1 MLGHLGFK
9 CTKGIPVVKI
19 IILEYA
25 AHNIHFQIFITGFFF
40 LYFDCILQIPTLIHE
55 LLAVELWKEKV
66 FPKLLESGYN
76 PHTTL
81 PVYFVVGVT

>member
-1 MLGHLGFK
+1 MLHITFISKYLLLGS
-9 CTKGIPVVKI
+9 
-19 IILEYA
+19 
-25 AHNIHFQIFITGFFF
+25 F
-40 LYFDCILQIPTLIHE
+40 LYFDFILQIPTLIHE

-81 PVYFVVGVT
+81 PVYFVVGTNLLLF

>member
-1 MLGHLGFK
+1 M
-9 CTKGIPVVKI
+9 PVVKI

-40 LYFDCILQIPTLIHE
+40 IFDGILQIPTLIHE
-55 LLAVELWKEKV
+55 LLAVELWKVKV

>member
-1 MLGHLGFK
+1 MLHITFISKYLLLGSF
-9 CTKGIPVVKI
+9 
-19 IILEYA
+19 
-25 AHNIHFQIFITGFFF
+25 FIFW
-40 LYFDCILQIPTLIHE
+40 CILQIPTLIHE

>member
-1 MLGHLGFK
+1 MLHVTFISKYLLLGS
-9 CTKGIPVVKI
+9 
-19 IILEYA
+19 
-25 AHNIHFQIFITGFFF
+25 F

-81 PVYFVVGVT
+81 PVYFVVGTNLLLF